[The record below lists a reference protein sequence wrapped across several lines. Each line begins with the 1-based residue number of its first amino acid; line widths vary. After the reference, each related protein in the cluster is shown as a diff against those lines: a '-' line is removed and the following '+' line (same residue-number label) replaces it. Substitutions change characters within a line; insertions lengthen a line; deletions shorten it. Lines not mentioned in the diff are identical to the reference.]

1 MLYLKQENINQNKIS
16 NQQIK
21 SLNYAKTVLTINKN
35 LNNTELL
42 LNELVN

>member
-1 MLYLKQENINQNKIS
+1 MLYLKQKNINQNKIL

-21 SLNYAKTVLTINKN
+21 SLNYVKTALTINKN
-35 LNNTELL
+35 LNNTKLL